1 MLVYLDTCSIQ
12 RPLDDQNQL
21 RVRAEAEAVLGLLA
35 LCEQG
40 AIELVA
46 SGVHVVENRRCPYPD
61 RRAHVNDVLGLAQSF
76 VSSAATI
83 LERAQNYQAAGIKR
97 FDALHLASAVEA
109 DVDYFCTTD
118 DDLLRKGKAA
128 DTIITTVVS
137 PLELVT
143 LLQ

>member
-1 MLVYLDTCSIQ
+1 MRLYLDICAIQ

-61 RRAHVNDVLGLAQSF
+61 RRAHVNDVLGLARLF
-76 VSSAATI
+76 VSSATTI

-97 FDALHLASAVEA
+97 FDALYLASAVEA
-109 DVDYFCTTD
+109 DVDRTYAV
-118 DDLLRKGKAA
+118 G
-128 DTIITTVVS
+128 
-137 PLELVT
+137 
-143 LLQ
+143 